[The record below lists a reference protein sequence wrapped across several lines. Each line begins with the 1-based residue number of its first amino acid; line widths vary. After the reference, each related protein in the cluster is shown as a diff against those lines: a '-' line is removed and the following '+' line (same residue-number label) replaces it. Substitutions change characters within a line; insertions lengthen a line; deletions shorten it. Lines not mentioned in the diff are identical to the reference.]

1 MPSKC
6 SVDCQLHAKFEEA
19 HTRLER
25 LDHLEI
31 LFLRL
36 RADLPLLEAE
46 RYRFLTSRIR
56 RVRRLERRTATRI
69 NRITWI
75 LSFNGPGCSRCV
87 ANGEEFEWEKWK
99 TLCYEYKFCNNQ
111 IYFLVR
117 SYMLKGTNIKWIGI
131 CHQHRHT
138 GPRMFFSLRTEIYL

>member
-56 RVRRLERRTATRI
+56 RVRRLERRTATQI

-87 ANGEEFEWEKWK
+87 ANGEEFE
-99 TLCYEYKFCNNQ
+99 
-111 IYFLVR
+111 
-117 SYMLKGTNIKWIGI
+117 
-131 CHQHRHT
+131 
-138 GPRMFFSLRTEIYL
+138 